1 MEATC
6 PQVIDCSILA
16 NLTIAPVSP
25 VFANDAVFTASDV
38 YTQIQPAKE
47 LIPCAAYDIGSGATK
62 FMGALVDAHTH
73 HIEQIFYNDI
83 IPVAYRQDLI
93 NSGTNEF
100 SDLIQDMGLTAL
112 FDAKSKIENA
122 YVQHGLQDYGDIQ
135 HFAVATAAFREA
147 SNGQLVAEQFSQM
160 LDFKIDIISQEDE
173 GKLAY
178 HGAVAQVETSDE
190 NPPIVWDIGGGSMQ
204 LTYKDVGDYFHVMQG
219 KLASATFLN
228 LVNEQLPHQENGSLY
243 PMNEVNVQAAID
255 LAKQHL
261 VFDQTTTD
269 IIKQQIVNDSPIL
282 AVGSVHNFI
291 IKPLCDLVGTPDK
304 DSYSR
309 QDLFQAIELLTD
321 KSSDQIMNITQ
332 ELNPEFVKSKLT
344 NLILVYAMME
354 KMDIPAIQVVGV
366 SNVEGLLAQKA
377 KPNKV
382 VEPFITMS
390 FPDEIRI
397 VS

>member
-204 LTYKDVGDYFHVMQG
+204 LTYTDVGDCFPVMQG
-219 KLASATFLN
+219 K
-228 LVNEQLPHQENGSLY
+228 
-243 PMNEVNVQAAID
+243 
-255 LAKQHL
+255 
-261 VFDQTTTD
+261 
-269 IIKQQIVNDSPIL
+269 
-282 AVGSVHNFI
+282 
-291 IKPLCDLVGTPDK
+291 
-304 DSYSR
+304 
-309 QDLFQAIELLTD
+309 
-321 KSSDQIMNITQ
+321 
-332 ELNPEFVKSKLT
+332 
-344 NLILVYAMME
+344 
-354 KMDIPAIQVVGV
+354 
-366 SNVEGLLAQKA
+366 
-377 KPNKV
+377 
-382 VEPFITMS
+382 
-390 FPDEIRI
+390 
-397 VS
+397 